1 MSRLI
6 ASILLSILLFPV
18 AAVLYLICFFVYV
31 EGTGYGR
38 FNESLGFLLA
48 GVLTWAFIAW
58 YWVFVWRQTVTWT
71 PRRISRTLYAAL
83 AAAALGAVA
92 GVGTGMFDH
101 SFGFFIATVVPP
113 LLWLVATVLVWRETN
128 EERAARLQAT
138 GRRGAGPA
146 IPCPTCGY
154 DMTGLKG
161 TRCPECGSEFTLDEL
176 IAAQPGRA
184 AVELEA

>member
-18 AAVLYLICFFVYV
+18 AAILYLIAFFLYV

-38 FNESLGFLLA
+38 FNESMGFLLA
-48 GVLTWAFIAW
+48 GIVTCAFIAW
-58 YWVFVWRQTVTWT
+58 YWVFVWRQTVKWT
-71 PRRISRTLYAAL
+71 PQRVARTLYAAL
-83 AAAALGAVA
+83 AAAVLSAAA
-92 GVGTGMFDH
+92 GVGTGAFDY
-101 SFGFFIATVVPP
+101 SFGFFIGTVVAP

-128 EERAARLQAT
+128 QERAQRLRAI
-138 GRRGAGPA
+138 GRSGSGPG

-176 IAAQPGRA
+176 LAAQPGRA